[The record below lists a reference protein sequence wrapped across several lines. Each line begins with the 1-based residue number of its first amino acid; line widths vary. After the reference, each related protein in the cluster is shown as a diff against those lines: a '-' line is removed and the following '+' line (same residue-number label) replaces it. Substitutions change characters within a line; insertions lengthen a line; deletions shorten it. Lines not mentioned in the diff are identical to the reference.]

1 MNKRNSPG
9 PDSKRYA
16 NRRAIL
22 ALLQDQQL
30 TPDDLAFYVPI
41 TPHNIR
47 YNLRA
52 LKEQGLVRICGW
64 AEPNGSGLVPAIWT
78 AGSGPDAKPP
88 SKKKRRSATWQRHYA
103 KNRQVYRAR
112 YALKKGIAPNPFAA
126 LLDLAR

>member
-1 MNKRNSPG
+1 
-9 PDSKRYA
+9 
-16 NRRAIL
+16 
-22 ALLQDQQL
+22 LLQDQQL

-103 KNRQVYRAR
+103 KYKQVYKAR
-112 YALKKGIAPNPFAA
+112 HALKKGRTTSPFSG